1 MFTGLI
7 QAVGEVVRVDGGWL
21 EVAVLEAPEAWEPWQ
36 KGESV
41 AVSGACLT
49 VVAHDPLLGFDVSE
63 ETFARTTLGSLKSGS
78 RVNLE
83 RALRAGD
90 RLGGHLVQGHVDAV
104 GKLVSV
110 EEAEN
115 AWIYRFAA
123 PTEFDRYLIDK
134 GSVAIEGISL
144 TVVRPSAGEFEVWV
158 IPHTRQVTNLGS
170 LSAGSPVNLEF
181 DQVAKY
187 LEKLAAPRLD

>member
-21 EVAVLEAPEAWEPWQ
+21 EVAVGEAPPDWEPWQ

-63 ETFARTTLGSLKSGS
+63 ETFARTALGGLKSGS

-104 GKLVSV
+104 GELVSI
-110 EEAEN
+110 EETEN
-115 AWIYRFAA
+115 AWIYRFQA
-123 PTEFDRYLIDK
+123 PVEFDRYLIDK

-144 TVVRPSAGEFEVWV
+144 TVVRPADGLFEVWV
-158 IPHTRQVTNLGS
+158 IPHTRAATNLGT
-170 LSAGSPVNLEF
+170 LVAGSAVNLEF

-187 LEKLAAPRLD
+187 LEKLAAPRLG